1 VCARLAR
8 VVKLYFILLTN
19 IHNCPAYSRKKLK
32 GIGSEGRRTCSSLL
46 PHIQMSNKKLKD
58 GDDSAYRKV
67 GLLLEIKMDK

>member
-1 VCARLAR
+1 VCP
-8 VVKLYFILLTN
+8 VG
-19 IHNCPAYSRKKLK
+19 SRCKTLFHSSYKYTQLSCIFPKKLK